1 MDFNLYFSLE
11 AILQN
16 ISFWSDTYVPF
27 SLIKYHN
34 EVMALGLTIS
44 KSIWLR
50 CAYTLAILDGVENI
64 VDDHQTFP

>member
-1 MDFNLYFSLE
+1 MQYICTFLFKK
-11 AILQN
+11 IPQ
-16 ISFWSDTYVPF
+16 W
-27 SLIKYHN
+27 KYHD